1 MKKIAIIGG
10 TGMLGQPVVKE
21 FIDANMQVSL
31 LVRDVDKA
39 KQIFGSKLQI
49 KKVNLEDINSIRHVL
64 EGEEAIYLNLSV
76 KQKSSKSEF
85 QTEREGLDNIL
96 QALQSSSIKRIG
108 YISSLVQFYQG
119 QNGFYW
125 WVFDLKEK
133 AVAKIKNSGFTY
145 SIFYPSTFMENF
157 DKGAYR
163 QDDKILLAGESKFKM
178 YLIACADYAKQV
190 VRAFQLD
197 NGNQEYVI
205 QGVEG
210 FTADEAAQY
219 YIDNYSK
226 SKLKIMKAPIG
237 LLKFFGIFS
246 HKYNYGAH
254 IVEALNLYPEKF
266 EAEKT
271 WNDLGK
277 PEIKFLDYIKNSIMV

>member
-21 FIDANMQVSL
+21 FINANIQVSL

-49 KKVNLEDINSIRHVL
+49 KKVNLEDINSIRQVL

-210 FTADEAAQY
+210 FTAGEAAQY